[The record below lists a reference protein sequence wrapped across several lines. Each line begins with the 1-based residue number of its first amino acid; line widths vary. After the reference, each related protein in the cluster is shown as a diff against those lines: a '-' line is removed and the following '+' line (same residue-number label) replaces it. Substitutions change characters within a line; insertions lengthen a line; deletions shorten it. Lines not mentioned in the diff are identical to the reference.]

1 MKEISKK
8 YGFITAT
15 AMIVGI
21 CIGSG
26 IFFKS
31 DNILIATGGSILWG
45 IVLFVVSAISIVFG
59 CLTFGELAS
68 QTDQVGGLL
77 SYSEEFLGSK
87 AGCGY
92 GWFQILVYY
101 PSITAVVSW
110 VIGIYTCI
118 LFGLPGTLGLQ
129 LLIGFAFLCICF
141 TYNVLVPKFG
151 AGVQNATTAIKL
163 IPLLILAICGLI
175 FGDPATGFA
184 AVDPRTVAGAS
195 ILTALGPI
203 AYSFDGWIVAT
214 SISHEVH
221 DSRRNMPRALLFR
234 LLLIV
239 LTMYVLYFVGV
250 SCYVGPMEVIRLGD
264 EHVSVAAE
272 RLLGAWFSKAIVAFV
287 VVSVVGTVNGLVTG
301 FIRMPY
307 SIAVREGMFPMR
319 KTLSKLDKHGM
330 PGCFCSDGI
339 SAVHPLAVHP
349 RIGYNQRLAAKQ
361 RCFRRRYCYE
371 LPFIYPTVL
380 ESILPVERG
389 TSYQPFPR
397 HGLPVPGNHR
407 FVHHP
412 FWRTAKPDV
421 YCLLPVLRCGSTGW
435 NSLLSGT
442 PQKSINKNSRGKSSA
457 VFFCSI

>member
-45 IVLFVVSAISIVFG
+45 VVLFVASAISIVFG

-175 FGDPATGFA
+175 FGDPAAGFA

-221 DSRRNMPRALLFR
+221 DSRRNMPRALLFGP
-234 LLLIV
+234 LIV

-330 PGCFCSDGI
+330 PAV
-339 SAVHPLAVHP
+339 SALMGFLLCTLWLC
-349 RIGYNQRLAAKQ
+349 I
-361 RCFRRRYCYE
+361 
-371 LPFIYPTVL
+371 
-380 ESILPVERG
+380 
-389 TSYQPFPR
+389 
-397 HGLPVPGNHR
+397 HGLVTIKGWLPNSDVSEGAIVMSYLLYIPLYWRVFRLWKEGRVTSR
-407 FVHHP
+407 FRGMVCP
-412 FWRTAKPDV
+412 FLAII
-421 YCLLPVLRCGSTGW
+421 GSFII
-435 NSLLSGT
+435 LSGGLQN
-442 PQKSINKNSRGKSSA
+442 PMFIAFFLFCGA
-457 VFFCSI
+457 VVLAGILYYQAHHKKA

>member
-1 MKEISKK
+1 MPP
-8 YGFITAT
+8 
-15 AMIVGI
+15 
-21 CIGSG
+21 
-26 IFFKS
+26 
-31 DNILIATGGSILWG
+31 GGSILWG
-45 IVLFVVSAISIVFG
+45 VVLFVVSAISIVFG

-175 FGDPATGFA
+175 FGDPAAGFA

-203 AYSFDGWIVAT
+203 AYSFDGWLLQPPSLMKCMTPAAIC
-214 SISHEVH
+214 
-221 DSRRNMPRALLFR
+221 RRALLFGP
-234 LLLIV
+234 LIV

-250 SCYVGPMEVIRLGD
+250 SCYVGPMEVIRLAMNTSALLLKDCWVHG
-264 EHVSVAAE
+264 SAK
-272 RLLGAWFSKAIVAFV
+272 RL
-287 VVSVVGTVNGLVTG
+287 
-301 FIRMPY
+301 
-307 SIAVREGMFPMR
+307 
-319 KTLSKLDKHGM
+319 
-330 PGCFCSDGI
+330 
-339 SAVHPLAVHP
+339 
-349 RIGYNQRLAAKQ
+349 
-361 RCFRRRYCYE
+361 
-371 LPFIYPTVL
+371 
-380 ESILPVERG
+380 
-389 TSYQPFPR
+389 
-397 HGLPVPGNHR
+397 
-407 FVHHP
+407 
-412 FWRTAKPDV
+412 
-421 YCLLPVLRCGSTGW
+421 
-435 NSLLSGT
+435 
-442 PQKSINKNSRGKSSA
+442 
-457 VFFCSI
+457 